1 VRRARA
7 ADYPAFVRLFPE
19 LQVDDPVPSAAQ
31 WEAAI
36 APWTWLIEP
45 EPVGGAAGVDGPD
58 SVVGYCYCQEYEDTG
73 YVRHVVV
80 APEARR
86 AGVGRALMRFVAAE
100 LRGTGRRRWCLNVK
114 PHNEPALRLYES
126 LGLAVRHEAAVVRMP
141 WALLEDGLGPAGSAQ
156 STPRP
161 APSVVLRA
169 LAPARFSVAEAC
181 FGLPRGQLDAA
192 ARQGRVLFEAV
203 AEAAQDD
210 APVGLAALDPGF
222 PGAFPFRLRSGQSAL
237 APMLHALRARA
248 LPAHDHVQLVF
259 ELTCEDERVAV
270 ARILEGG
277 GTLRDRVLHL
287 EGRL

>member
-1 VRRARA
+1 VRRARP

-19 LQVDDPVPSAAQ
+19 LQVDDPVPSAPQ

-45 EPVGGAAGVDGPD
+45 EAVGEAAAAGG
-58 SVVGYCYCQEYEDTG
+58 VVGYCYCQEYEDTG

-114 PHNEPALRLYES
+114 PHNVAALRLYES
-126 LGLAVRHEAAVVRMP
+126 FGLEVRHEAAIVRMS
-141 WALLEDGLGPAGSAQ
+141 WALLDGLGPAASAQ
-156 STPRP
+156 P
-161 APSVVLRA
+161 ASEAAPAVVVRA
-169 LAPARFSVAEAC
+169 LAAARFSLGEAC
-181 FGLPRGQLDAA
+181 FGLPRGQLDAV

-203 AEAAQDD
+203 PASGGAD
-210 APVGLAALDPGF
+210 APVGLAAFDPGF
-222 PGAFPFRLRSGQSAL
+222 PRAFPFRLRSGQSAL

-248 LPAHDHVQLVF
+248 LPVHDHVQLVF

-270 ARILEGG
+270 ARILEAG